1 MPPTPESYAEALKRV
16 MQTVL
21 RAKFLPPEIVQH
33 ASKDQALPIGWEQTT
48 SQPSLIGQM
57 LWLLDLQP
65 GDKVLEI
72 GTGSGYQTALLAALG
87 WADVYSIEIIP
98 QLATQAA
105 ERLRQLGYAQ
115 VHLKVGD
122 GAYGW
127 PECAPF
133 AGIIVS
139 AAPPQVPPA
148 LVEQLVEG
156 GRLII
161 PVGPLGQEQQLWKL
175 VKRGSKVER
184 NWVTAVSFV
193 PLTHHH

>member
-1 MPPTPESYAEALKRV
+1 MPNLKESYAEALKRV
-16 MQTVL
+16 MKTVP
-21 RAKFLPPEIVQH
+21 RAKFLPPEIAQH
-33 ASKDQALPIGWEQTT
+33 AQKDQALPIGWEQTT

-57 LWLLDLQP
+57 LRLLDLQP

-87 WADVYSIEIIP
+87 WVQVYSVEIIP
-98 QLATQAA
+98 QLAAQAA
-105 ERLRQLGYAQ
+105 ERLRQLGFTQ

-139 AAPPQVPPA
+139 AAPPHVPPA
-148 LVEQLVEG
+148 LVEQLAEG

-161 PVGPLGQEQQLWKL
+161 PVGPLGQEQQLWKF
-175 VKRGSKVER
+175 VKHGSKVER
-184 NWVTAVSFV
+184 EWITSVSFV
-193 PLTHHH
+193 PLTHLH

>member
-1 MPPTPESYAEALKRV
+1 MPNPKESYAEALQRV
-16 MQTVL
+16 IKTVP
-21 RAKFLPPEIVQH
+21 RAKFLPPEMAQH
-33 ASKDQALPIGWEQTT
+33 AQKDQALPIGWEQTT

-57 LWLLDLQP
+57 LRLLDLQP

-87 WADVYSIEIIP
+87 WVQVYSVEIIP
-98 QLATQAA
+98 QLAAQAA
-105 ERLRQLGYAQ
+105 ERLRQLGFTQ

-139 AAPPQVPPA
+139 AAPPHVPPA
-148 LVEQLVEG
+148 LVEQLAEG

-161 PVGPLGQEQQLWKL
+161 PVGPLGQEQQLWKF
-175 VKRGSKVER
+175 VKHGSKVER
-184 NWVTAVSFV
+184 EWITSVSFV
-193 PLTHHH
+193 PLTHLH

>member
-1 MPPTPESYAEALKRV
+1 
-16 MQTVL
+16 
-21 RAKFLPPEIVQH
+21 
-33 ASKDQALPIGWEQTT
+33 
-48 SQPSLIGQM
+48 
-57 LWLLDLQP
+57 
-65 GDKVLEI
+65 VLEI

-105 ERLRQLGYAQ
+105 ERLRQLGYVQ